1 MLIFKINALNGT
13 TLLATILEH
22 FSPVYPCWQS
32 PKHLPDYGDFC
43 IGIYTEDELLLN
55 EEFKV
60 DNLKFTKIEGLEQQK
75 GKIELIQNDRIEGM
89 EELLESKKSFIL
101 AQFKNC
107 LQDNDV
113 NYLENQGNKW
123 ETELEDI
130 NYNEF

>member
-1 MLIFKINALNGT
+1 
-13 TLLATILEH
+13 
-22 FSPVYPCWQS
+22 
-32 PKHLPDYGDFC
+32 
-43 IGIYTEDELLLN
+43 
-55 EEFKV
+55 
-60 DNLKFTKIEGLEQQK
+60 
-75 GKIELIQNDRIEGM
+75 M

>member
-1 MLIFKINALNGT
+1 MPSMVQLSSQPSGQFSK
-13 TLLATILEH
+13 H
-22 FSPVYPCWQS
+22 FSPAHPCWKP

-43 IGIYTEDELLLN
+43 IEIYTEDELLLN

-75 GKIELIQNDRIEGM
+75 GKIELISNDRIEGM

-107 LQDNDV
+107 LQDNDDV
-113 NYLENQGNKW
+113 NYLENQGNKC
-123 ETELEDI
+123 ETEEEDI
-130 NYNEF
+130 NYDEF